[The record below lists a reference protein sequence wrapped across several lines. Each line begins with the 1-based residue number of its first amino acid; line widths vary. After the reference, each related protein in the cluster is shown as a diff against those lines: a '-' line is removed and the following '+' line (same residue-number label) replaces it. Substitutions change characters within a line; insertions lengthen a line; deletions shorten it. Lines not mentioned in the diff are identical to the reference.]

1 MTGDYRIVPHYTTSG
16 ITPLGKEFA
25 LVMVYSGSGVSNLI
39 FTEVLAVGLIKQ
51 IIDDMPA
58 NISVPPEIHHQRVEI
73 VFRLLGRKAVEG
85 SFKEALAA
93 MPDIGDDDDF
103 ARPRDFGRGEMQWD
117 I

>member
-1 MTGDYRIVPHYTTSG
+1 
-16 ITPLGKEFA
+16 
-25 LVMVYSGSGVSNLI
+25 MVYSESGVSNWI
-39 FTEVLAVGLIKQ
+39 FAEVLAVELIKQ

>member
-1 MTGDYRIVPHYTTSG
+1 
-16 ITPLGKEFA
+16 
-25 LVMVYSGSGVSNLI
+25 MVYSGSGVSNLI